1 MSDYYWTAVY
11 TKSRAEKKIAQ
22 RLSEMNIEHY
32 LPLQKTQVQ
41 WSDRK
46 KIVDK
51 VIIPGY
57 IFVYVSEREYYDVLN
72 VNGCVTYVR
81 QDGKAARILESQMNS
96 MKLILC
102 DQSDACICENTFG
115 AGQMVEINFG
125 PFTGFI
131 GEVIYQKNSGRLL
144 VRIDQIGLCVSLEVP
159 IAQLQAANV

>member
-22 RLSEMNIEHY
+22 RLSVMNIEHY
-32 LPLQKTQVQ
+32 LPMQKTRVQ
-41 WSDRK
+41 WSDRMK
-46 KIVDK
+46 TVEK

-81 QDGKAARILESQMNS
+81 HDGKAARIRESQMNS

-102 DQSDACICENTFG
+102 DQPDACISENTFG
-115 AGQMVEINFG
+115 AGQMVEINSGSFK
-125 PFTGFI
+125 GFV
-131 GEVIYQKNSGRLL
+131 GEVVYQKNSGRLL
-144 VRIDQIGLCVSLEVP
+144 VRIDQIGLCISLEVP
-159 IAQLQAANV
+159 MAQLQATNV